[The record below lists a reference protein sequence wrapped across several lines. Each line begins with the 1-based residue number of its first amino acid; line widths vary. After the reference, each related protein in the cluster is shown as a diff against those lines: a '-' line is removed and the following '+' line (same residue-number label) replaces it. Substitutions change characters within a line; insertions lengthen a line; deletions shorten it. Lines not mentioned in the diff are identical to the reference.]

1 MAVKARPIAP
11 PVWTWTGFYVGING
25 GWIESHNNTLT
36 NVGTDT
42 GPGGLGSLLNAGA
55 IPVALTG
62 FRNSG
67 GMVGGTA
74 GYNWQV
80 NPNWVVGI
88 EGDIDWVSAKR
99 TFNTGFITVPGFVPV
114 ETAYS
119 REIDWRRRFSSTARA
134 ALRSDKSG
142 LAISLSVRH
151 ADLRPLPRPAPPTP
165 TAAQKLAGRSAQ
177 VLSGNSRLPGA

>member
-1 MAVKARPIAP
+1 MTPLRAGPMALFAFSPIWWQALHTTKTFSPAAASCALASPAPIA
-11 PVWTWTGFYVGING
+11 
-25 GWIESHNNTLT
+25 
-36 NVGTDT
+36 DT
-42 GPGGLGSLLNAGA
+42 GPGGLGSLVNAGA
-55 IPVALTG
+55 IPIALTG

-114 ETAYS
+114 ETAYN
-119 REIDWRRRFSSTARA
+119 RELDWLGT
-134 ALRSDKSG
+134 LR
-142 LAISLSVRH
+142 
-151 ADLRPLPRPAPPTP
+151 
-165 TAAQKLAGRSAQ
+165 
-177 VLSGNSRLPGA
+177 